1 MEQPETPLVKRLY
14 DELDADD
21 YDQGEL
27 ETLKKQAEIN
37 RKAIACLMSLC
48 VRNRVGTV
56 EEMEDIAKC
65 ADWSWSWPEAEGIK

>member
-1 MEQPETPLVKRLY
+1 MKQPETPLVKRLY

-56 EEMEDIAKC
+56 EEMEDIAKY
-65 ADWSWSWPEAEGIK
+65 ADRFWWPEAEGIE